1 MKILQVTFNL
11 SSGGGERFVV
21 DLSNELSRSEDVILV
36 QIQSNDDPHNAHY
49 LSELNSRV
57 KYINLGFKEGA
68 SWGVMKAIYRTI
80 KAERPDVVNAHCTLL
95 PLAMA
100 AVLLKKPL
108 YFHTLHSLA
117 ERCLGTA
124 YLKPLY
130 KYLYK
135 NKVKAINISDICN
148 ESYERLYNLHNAIV
162 INNGRSP
169 VIPSNLLEDVKREVE
184 GLKLH
189 EDDNVFIH
197 VGRFHPVKN
206 HKLLL
211 ETFKRLIEE
220 GEHVVLLVVGN
231 GFEGHEEYNNDFC
244 NGIYFIGEKK
254 NVGDYLICSDCFV
267 MSSLKEGLPI
277 SLLEAMSVGLI
288 PVSTPA
294 GGVCDVIVNYENGY
308 LSKSHDMADF
318 YEAVKDSI
326 GNVANITKERIINDY
341 NEKYSMKACSEH
353 YRELYHAGKT
363 HVVAMSGGGIN
374 IP

>member
-21 DLSNELSRSEDVILV
+21 DLSNELSRSEEVVLV
-36 QIQSNDDPHNAHY
+36 QIQSNEDPHNAHY
-49 LSELNSRV
+49 LSELNSKV

-80 KAERPDVVNAHCTLL
+80 KIESPDVVNAHCTLL

-100 AVLLKKPL
+100 AVLYKKPV

-117 ERCLGTA
+117 ERCLGSA

-130 KYLYK
+130 KFLYK

-162 INNGRSP
+162 INNGRSQ
-169 VIPSNLLEDVKREVE
+169 ITPSNLLEDVKREVD

-189 EDDNVFIH
+189 KDDKVFIH

-211 ETFKRLIEE
+211 ETFKRLIVE
-220 GEHVVLLVVGN
+220 GEHVILLVVGN
-231 GFEGHEEYNNDFC
+231 GFEGHEEYNNDYC
-244 NGIYFIGEKK
+244 IGIYFLGEKS
-254 NVGDYLICSDCFV
+254 NVGDYLLCSDCFV

-294 GGVCDVIVNYENGY
+294 GGVCDVIKNNENGY
-308 LSKSHDMADF
+308 LSKSHEPADF
-318 YEAVKDSI
+318 YEAVKKATD
-326 GNVANITKERIINDY
+326 NAANIENGTIINDY
-341 NEKYSMKACSEH
+341 YEKYSMKACAEQYIIS
-353 YRELYHAGKT
+353 YRADNKP
-363 HVVAMSGGGIN
+363 VISRSGGVN
-374 IP
+374 TL